1 MPSSS
6 LGTSLIRSITAM
18 SPELTRLHGGS
29 LPNIARPRDVIRRIV
44 RSAYRPRK
52 IEPTS
57 QWAAKHRKLTSE
69 DSSSPGEW
77 RNEKTPWLVDVMDDM
92 SDGSPVWKQTLV
104 SGAQNGKTSAG
115 LNVIAAW
122 MAQSPAPTMIVLP
135 NGTIAKEFGEQR
147 LGPLIRTTKQ
157 LRKTLIKDLQ
167 RYKVFLGGAIFMA
180 SAESGND
187 LRSKPIKN
195 LYMDEI
201 DGMPHEIKGEGSPIS
216 LAINRTNTFKAKR
229 KIFLTSTPTEETTSA
244 IWKEYLAGTMELFF
258 VPCPHCHQEIVFEI
272 EGLKWDRENLS
283 RIEETVHYECTEC
296 AKPIYEH
303 QKTAMT
309 RNGQW
314 KPTRKDLENVQE
326 GVVSRRI
333 NSLYNPPD
341 WISWVDIAYEF
352 EASYRS
358 PSKWRDFLNTKLAL
372 PVREATEKVDW
383 ESVYHRG
390 TIGEMPYTML
400 PNGCTIVPKG
410 VLFLTGGIDV
420 GSNHI
425 EVGVWGWGRNRH
437 RWLIDHYRIDGNTQ
451 LQSTW
456 DDLSLHVRHMYTN
469 YQGVEMQVRPYL
481 IDTSYI
487 PEKVKPWIRTQNQ
500 LIVMGVD
507 PMADKPNPVRIDTQ
521 ADPTPH
527 GGQKKSTVGGLKMI
541 FLDVSYFKA
550 ELMGALSIP
559 EPEAHTHAPMDW
571 VHMPLHGG
579 SFTKEIAQQLV
590 SEQKV
595 IHRDKNGSIRKITW
609 DRIDGRRAEVLDDH
623 NYARGGARL
632 RGWDRGVDAYFD
644 RLEAELNEA
653 ATAIREAAAAEAR
666 GAPVVTPPK
675 TTVGV
680 ILPKSK
686 APSIVVSAGSHAQQ
700 STNSRVTITGS
711 DTPRRIVPLPKMPT
725 PAGDY

>member
-1 MPSSS
+1 M
-6 LGTSLIRSITAM
+6 A
-18 SPELTRLHGGS
+18 RL
-29 LPNIARPRDVIRRIV
+29 
-44 RSAYRPRK
+44 
-52 IEPTS
+52 
-57 QWAAKHRKLTSE
+57 
-69 DSSSPGEW
+69 
-77 RNEKTPWLVDVMDDM
+77 
-92 SDGSPVWKQTLV
+92 PV
-104 SGAQNGKTSAG
+104 
-115 LNVIAAW
+115 
-122 MAQSPAPTMIVLP
+122 
-135 NGTIAKEFGEQR
+135 
-147 LGPLIRTTKQ
+147 
-157 LRKTLIKDLQ
+157 
-167 RYKVFLGGAIFMA
+167 
-180 SAESGND
+180 
-187 LRSKPIKN
+187 
-195 LYMDEI
+195 
-201 DGMPHEIKGEGSPIS
+201 
-216 LAINRTNTFKAKR
+216 
-229 KIFLTSTPTEETTSA
+229 
-244 IWKEYLAGTMELFF
+244 
-258 VPCPHCHQEIVFEI
+258 
-272 EGLKWDRENLS
+272 
-283 RIEETVHYECTEC
+283 
-296 AKPIYEH
+296 
-303 QKTAMT
+303 
-309 RNGQW
+309 
-314 KPTRKDLENVQE
+314 
-326 GVVSRRI
+326 
-333 NSLYNPPD
+333 
-341 WISWVDIAYEF
+341 
-352 EASYRS
+352 
-358 PSKWRDFLNTKLAL
+358 NTKLAL

-559 EPEAHTHAPMDW
+559 EPEAHTQAPMDW

-644 RLEAELNEA
+644 RLEAELNDA

-666 GAPVVTPPK
+666 GAPVATPSK
-675 TTVGV
+675 TAVGV
-680 ILPKSK
+680 IPPKAK

-700 STNSRVTITGS
+700 PTNSRVTITGS

>member
-1 MPSSS
+1 MGSP
-6 LGTSLIRSITAM
+6 TSLLRNATVM
-18 SPELTRLHGGS
+18 SPALTRLQDGS
-29 LPNIARPRDVIRRIV
+29 LPNVARPRSIMRRIV

-52 IEPTS
+52 VVPTS
-57 QWAAKHRKLTSE
+57 QWAAKHRKLTTD
-69 DSSSPGEW
+69 DSASPGQW
-77 RNEKTPWLVDVMDDM
+77 RNGKTPWLVDVMDDM
-92 SDGSPVWKQTLV
+92 SDGSPVWKQTFV

-115 LNVIAAW
+115 LNVIGAW

-135 NGTIAKEFGEQR
+135 NGKIAKEFGEQR
-147 LGPLIRTTKQ
+147 LTPLIRTTKR

-167 RYKVFLGGAIFMA
+167 RFKVFLGGAIYMA

-244 IWKEYLAGTMELFF
+244 IWKEFLAGTMELFF
-258 VPCPHCHQEIVFEI
+258 VPCPHCQQEIVFEI

-309 RNGQW
+309 RKGRW

-352 EASYRS
+352 ESSYRS

-644 RLEAELNEA
+644 RLEAELNDA

-666 GAPVVTPPK
+666 GAPVATPPK

-680 ILPKSK
+680 IPPKSK
-686 APSIVVSAGSHAQQ
+686 APSIVVSAGSHAQPP
-700 STNSRVTITGS
+700 TNSRVTITGS
-711 DTPRRIVPLPKMPT
+711 DTPRRIVPLPKLPAT
-725 PAGDY
+725 AGDY